1 MQAYLKKMPE
11 GSTLIAERT
20 NAKTGKVVKCLVE
33 AAPTKYL
40 ESVLTPHGAQMSC
53 VWLYSVF
60 LRAVCFALD

>member
-40 ESVLTPHGAQMSC
+40 GLSS
-53 VWLYSVF
+53 
-60 LRAVCFALD
+60 LRMVHRCLVSGFILCF